1 MNRGGFLY
9 AGRSLGSN
17 VSKIGFTTSS
27 HPESYVI
34 QRFAG
39 LLEIQNIVAVPHA
52 RYAEKL
58 VHFAFRDY
66 RIESFRSR
74 ELFVDLPPA
83 HEIQATFCWTAELVD
98 CPAQLRAYAQE
109 HGIRLS
115 PDDSNDSDEGDEGDD
130 EQAAAVLVTGARCS
144 KNWDTMGRAYLAKFY
159 GVPWLCDDF
168 LETFGVY
175 PVEAIRFLLQVAD
188 PSYVGEE
195 LDRHRYPPSMASLA
209 RELLQVLGFAH
220 PLDHGYVTAPLKDLR
235 PALASTAYFSDYSN
249 NVKLFYARASGSG
262 DVLASQKSSTS
273 ALNHVFGTLGLR
285 LKSKSMGRNEVKG
298 GEDGKKRQRIYVYGG
313 WYLEQ
318 SRQSLALPVVGPPGV
333 DLMAQLLKLQL
344 EGSPGLRGR
353 VSDELRE
360 YADGVGHKWPEL
372 VRSDE
377 GCIIP
382 RA

>member
-17 VSKIGFTTSS
+17 VSKIGYTTTS

-34 QRFAG
+34 QRFTG
-39 LLEIQNIVAVPHA
+39 LLEIDNIVAVSHA

-74 ELFVDLPPA
+74 ELFDDLPPA
-83 HEIQATFCWTAELVD
+83 HEIQTTFPAELVD

-115 PDDSNDSDEGDEGDD
+115 SNDSNDSDEGDEGDD
-130 EQAAAVLVTGARCS
+130 EQAAAVLVIGARCS

-175 PVEAIRFLLQVAD
+175 LNEAIRFLLQVAD
-188 PSYVGEE
+188 RSYVGEE
-195 LDRHRYPPSMASLA
+195 FEAHRYPPSMAA
-209 RELLQVLGFAH
+209 MTRERLQILGVAH
-220 PLDHGYVTAPLKDLR
+220 PLNHEHVTATLEALR
-235 PALASTAYFSDYSN
+235 PALASTAYFREYSN
-249 NVKLFYARASGSG
+249 SVKLFHARAQAIG
-262 DVLASQKSSTS
+262 DVLASQKLATI
-273 ALNHVFGTLGLR
+273 ALNHVFGKFGVRLR
-285 LKSKSMGRNEVKG
+285 SIMGVREDVAGNKG
-298 GEDGKKRQRIYVYGG
+298 GKRRLRQRTYLG

-318 SRQSLALPVVGPPGV
+318 SRQSLALLVVGPPGV

-344 EGSPGLRGR
+344 EGSPSLRGR

-360 YADGVGHKWPEL
+360 YADGVTHKWPEL